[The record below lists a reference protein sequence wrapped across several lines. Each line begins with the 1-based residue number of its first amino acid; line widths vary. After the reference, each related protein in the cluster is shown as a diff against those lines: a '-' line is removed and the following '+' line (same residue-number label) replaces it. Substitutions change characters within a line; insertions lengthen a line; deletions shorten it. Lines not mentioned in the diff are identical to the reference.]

1 MKINFRPEKALDVTI
16 NEDGYIN
23 LGQMI
28 TDQNYVEIEISPHQ
42 AIRLANNL
50 QDMAVMALTE
60 RYVEITF
67 PDPGLAKSKI
77 KIGDKK

>member
-1 MKINFRPEKALDVTI
+1 MKINFRPEKGLDVTI

-23 LGQMI
+23 LAQMVNDI
-28 TDQNYVEIEISPHQ
+28 GLVAIEISPHQ

-67 PDPGLAKSKI
+67 PDPELAKSKI